1 MYINPDSSFLRDSQ
15 NAANFVISM
24 ARFYSSVRKICNK
37 VITISLGIPI
47 IVFAF
52 FFLLRVNRKLRK
64 FITKDIDLNISN
76 YKELKILQKKYN
88 RLSLDLDL
96 DSIKNVN
103 INKVPFLLRGVILQI
118 KILSI
123 CINKFNI
130 SLNNRFA
137 KLDKANDGI
146 FINIPEDVLW
156 KNRVQV
162 YDYLA

>member
-88 RLSLDLDL
+88 RLSLDLD
-96 DSIKNVN
+96 SIKNVN

-146 FINIPEDVLW
+146 FINTPEDVLW

>member
-88 RLSLDLDL
+88 RLSLDLD
-96 DSIKNVN
+96 SIKNVN